1 MFPEDSP
8 QGGRV
13 IEKAGPDDANE
24 ILAVINTTDREA
36 YRAIIPRE
44 LFLEP
49 ILALDKLLGNCSAC

>member
-1 MFPEDSP
+1 M
-8 QGGRV
+8 